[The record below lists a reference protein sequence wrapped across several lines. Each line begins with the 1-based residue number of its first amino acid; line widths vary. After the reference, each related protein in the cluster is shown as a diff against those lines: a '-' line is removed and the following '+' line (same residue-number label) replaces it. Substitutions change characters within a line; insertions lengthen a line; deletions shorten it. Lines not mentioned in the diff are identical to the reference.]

1 MAGQGDI
8 ADVTRIV
15 DTITGSAGAKADS
28 SFKTTWTVGTP
39 TLGLGT
45 VSHPPAQGG
54 FNVDAGNVQGGSPD
68 VFVGSFTLQSVAP
81 TLGVASLAAQ
91 PGNGDLG
98 DVYGDAHLGNDIG
111 KGPAGLV
118 AFSVGAPTLVT
129 QSHAVPGGQGDI
141 STVGGPTTV
150 QGDVNDSNA
159 GVGTGVTFAAVAPSL
174 VTQATTTPTEH
185 GDIGEMYGSD
195 SGPIKQLV
203 WNTVAP
209 SLVTQAITTPGG
221 QGDIPDPYTWQDAVF
236 YLTSQIYPID
246 VVEHF
251 TALQG
256 AMTDQPQYS
265 YFEHLAP
272 QQAAI
277 TGGTLTLSLIVY
289 SNWPAEHVQMQQAA
303 MTGGTYTLGLITYSN
318 WPAEHVQM
326 QQAAIIGGT
335 YVLGLVTYSNWPAE
349 HVQAQQA
356 QLTGGTL
363 T

>member
-54 FNVDAGNVQGGSPD
+54 INVDAGNVQGGNPD
-68 VFVGSFTLQSVAP
+68 YFIGSFTLQSVAP
-81 TLGVASLAAQ
+81 TLGVSSL
-91 PGNGDLG
+91 PGQVGSGDLG
-98 DVYGDAHLGNDIG
+98 DVYGDAHLGNDVG

-118 AFSVGAPTLVT
+118 AFSIGAPTLVT

-150 QGDVNDSNA
+150 QGDANDSNA

-185 GDIGEMYGSD
+185 GDIGEMYGGD

-209 SLVTQAITTPGG
+209 SLVTQAITTPAG
-221 QGDIPDPYTWQDAVF
+221 QGDIPNPFSWQDAVF
-236 YLTSQIYPID
+236 YRTSWPYPID
-246 VVEHF
+246 VVEH
-251 TALQG
+251 LQVNQG
-256 AMTDQPQYS
+256 GFSAPPQ
-265 YFEHLAP
+265 FQAP
-272 QQAAI
+272 QLNL
-277 TGGTLTLSLIVY
+277 TSGGGFSGGTLTSNLVTY
-289 SNWPAEHVQMQQAA
+289 SNWPTEHVQAGQMGF
-303 MTGGTYTLGLITYSN
+303 TGGTYTLALITYSN
-318 WPAEHVQM
+318 WPTEHVQAN
-326 QQAAIIGGT
+326 QAGFTGGT
-335 YVLGLVTYSNWPAE
+335 LVLALVTYSNWPTE
-349 HVQAQQA
+349 HVQSAGGFS
-356 QLTGGTL
+356 GGTL